1 MLDIDRFRKINI
13 NAKSPEDLFDDEKMT
28 PEKNVAFLQQCAR
41 LIPVINFVDHRTG
54 FVFAQLKQGK
64 WSWRDEPHI
73 ARVLVDRDAKAGFEA
88 IGSNDYDPDSAAT
101 MDPPQL
107 DQDEA
112 HTLGVWGKEAG

>member
-1 MLDIDRFRKINI
+1 
-13 NAKSPEDLFDDEKMT
+13 MT

-41 LIPVINFVDHRTG
+41 LIPLINFVDHRTG
-54 FVFAQLKQGK
+54 FVFAQLKQGQ

-107 DQDEA
+107 DRDEV
-112 HTLGVWGKEAG
+112 HTLGVWGKEVE